1 MRSHIDMT
9 QTMILITGCTAGGK
23 GKLAL
28 EIARRCNGC
37 ILSIDSMKVYRR
49 MDIGTAKPSAA
60 DRAEIPHY
68 LIDVVEPAESFS
80 LGRYVELAD
89 AAIVDIQKQGRPV
102 IAVGG
107 TAMYIRGLLEGIF
120 DGPPAEPDLRRQL
133 TERAAREGQDVLY
146 RQLQQCDPAAAE
158 RIHRNDLKRIVRGL
172 EVYTLT
178 GKPIS
183 SFQHQF
189 GSGSYRYPFGLIG
202 LRRPVEQANHRINQR
217 VKRMIEDGLVAEV
230 QSLLAE
236 PDPLSPQAAQALGY
250 TEIIAHLHGEMPL
263 GEAVERIK
271 INTRRFA
278 KGQRT
283 WFRSFA
289 GMRWFDVNEEDTPE
303 ALADGVLDEL
313 NSGMD
318 V

>member
-1 MRSHIDMT
+1 
-9 QTMILITGCTAGGK
+9 MILITGCTAGGK

-28 EIARRCNGC
+28 ELARRCDAC

-49 MDIGTAKPSAA
+49 MDIGTAKPTAA

-68 LIDVVEPAESFS
+68 LIDVVEPSEPFS
-80 LGRYVELAD
+80 LGRYIELAD
-89 AAIVDIQKQGRPV
+89 AAIAEIQEQRRPV

-120 DGPPAEPDLRRQL
+120 DGPPADADIRQQL
-133 TERAAREGQDVLY
+133 KDRAARQGQDALY
-146 RQLQQCDPAAAE
+146 QQLQQVDPAAAQ
-158 RIHRNDLKRIVRGL
+158 RIHRNDLKRIVRAL

-183 SFQHQF
+183 SFQRQF
-189 GSGSYRYPFGLIG
+189 GSGNYRYPCRLIA
-202 LRRPVEQANHRINQR
+202 LRRSVEETNHRINQR
-217 VKRMIEDGLVAEV
+217 VKRMIDAGLIAEV
-230 QSLLAE
+230 ESLLTE
-236 PDPLSPQAAQALGY
+236 PEPLSPQAAQALGY
-250 TEIIAHLHGEMPL
+250 AEIIAHLQGKRPL
-263 GEAVERIK
+263 AEAVERIK

-289 GMRWFDVNEEDTPE
+289 GVRWLDVTENET
-303 ALADGVLDEL
+303 AKSLADRVLEDI
-313 NSGMD
+313 D
-318 V
+318 